1 MYCQDM
7 ATIVKKGLLK
17 TSVLRLLKCPQKSSN
32 EIKVRLLHVLKL
44 FIGPIRVYVPYSL
57 G

>member
-1 MYCQDM
+1 M
-7 ATIVKKGLLK
+7 ATIVKK
-17 TSVLRLLKCPQKSSN
+17 CPLKSSN

-44 FIGPIRVYVPYSL
+44 FIGPIREYVPYSL

>member
-1 MYCQDM
+1 MT
-7 ATIVKKGLLK
+7 TIVKKGLLK
-17 TSVLRLLKCPQKSSN
+17 TSVLRLLKCLLKSSN

>member
-1 MYCQDM
+1 M

-17 TSVLRLLKCPQKSSN
+17 TSVLTLLKCPLKSSN

-44 FIGPIRVYVPYSL
+44 FIGPIREYVPYSL